1 MNKTSFEY
9 GGYHFYP
16 LRTFTA
22 EDGDFYELT
31 RKLGQDREIGLTKCD
46 ETWQK
51 YPYDYEEFYKAVGGK
66 VFDIFLCEEN
76 GKQYVPCAYELQE
89 YIINPV
95 KNKSIRSGR

>member
-9 GGYHFYP
+9 GGYHVYP

-51 YPYDYEEFYKAVGGK
+51 YPYDYEEFYKAAGGK

-76 GKQYVPCAYELQE
+76 GK
-89 YIINPV
+89 
-95 KNKSIRSGR
+95 